1 MSFSLVNT
9 NMITGRLSLDNVAQ
23 ASAAS
28 LLLGRGSESGAGSL
42 QEISLGNGLEMNGST
57 LTAAGGSI
65 TNSATPP
72 VSPSNGDLW
81 FNTENG
87 ILYVYYTDDD
97 GSQWVAP
104 DNGGGG
110 SSGSMILLASAT
122 ASNNAEILFDN
133 VFNPSLYSEYVLKF
147 QGVQPASDNVGL
159 RVQLRNSTPSNIT
172 DFHRNN
178 RLVGQI
184 DVSSAV
190 IGGGG
195 NLGGTTGWEMFPAAG
210 NAANE
215 LSSITVQIQPISGQW
230 TYMNSIGYIATNLGN
245 KFSLQNAGACEGIT
259 APAGVRIYMSSGNI
273 SIGTFQLY
281 GIKK

>member
-1 MSFSLVNT
+1 MPLDKVQPS
-9 NMITGRLSLDNVAQ
+9 MISNPEYSNWQSTYTTVQSG
-23 ASAAS
+23 SATWN
-28 LLLGRGSESGAGSL
+28 AG
-42 QEISLGNGLEMNGST
+42 
-57 LTAAGGSI
+57 GGSI

-110 SSGSMILLASAT
+110 SSGSMILLASTT

-133 VFNPSLYSEYVLKF
+133 VFNPSLYSEYVLKM
-147 QGVQPASDNVGL
+147 QGVQPATDNTDL
-159 RVQLRNSTPSNIT
+159 RVQLRNSTPSSIT

-178 RLVGQI
+178 HLYARI
-184 DVSSAV
+184 DAAATA
-190 IGGGG
+190 G
-195 NLGGTTGWEMFPAAG
+195 NTTGIGGTTGWLILAGCG
-210 NAANE
+210 NAINE
-215 LSSITVQIQPISGQW
+215 LSTGTLEIQPLSGQW
-230 TYMNSIGYIATNLGN
+230 THLIGRLYVTNSTTQRYYLGIT
-245 KFSLQNAGACEGIT
+245 GACEGTTTPTGIRVYFS
-259 APAGVRIYMSSGNI
+259 AGNI
-273 SIGTFQLY
+273 ARGTFQLY